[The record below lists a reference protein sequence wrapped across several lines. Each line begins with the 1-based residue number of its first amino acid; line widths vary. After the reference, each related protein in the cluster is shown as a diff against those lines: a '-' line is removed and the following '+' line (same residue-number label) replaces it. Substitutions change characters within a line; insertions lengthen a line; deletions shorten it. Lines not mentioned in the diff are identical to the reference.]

1 MQKEVREAFRIH
13 FKWTVLEYAKVC
25 RTVAKACRE
34 FEVPRSTFYNWKK
47 AFYKEGKSGLARK
60 KPIARNHPRSL
71 AQDVVDKILHL
82 RQIYKL
88 GPERITWYLERYHGI
103 KTSES
108 SVYRTLVRNGLRRLP
123 KNAPRRAI
131 HTRRYAKK
139 SPAIKFRLMSNLS
152 L

>member
-1 MQKEVREAFRIH
+1 MSIRFNKPLQGETANAFGMCVCQTFLDTLCYFVSYKKEVKHMQKEVREAFRIH

-88 GPERITWYLERYHGI
+88 GPERITWYL
-103 KTSES
+103 
-108 SVYRTLVRNGLRRLP
+108 
-123 KNAPRRAI
+123 
-131 HTRRYAKK
+131 
-139 SPAIKFRLMSNLS
+139 
-152 L
+152 

>member
-1 MQKEVREAFRIH
+1 MQKEVREAFRVH

-25 RTVAKACRE
+25 CNVSEVCRE

-47 AFYKEGKSGLARK
+47 AFDKEGKAGLARK

-88 GPERITWYLERYHGI
+88 GPERIT
-103 KTSES
+103 
-108 SVYRTLVRNGLRRLP
+108 
-123 KNAPRRAI
+123 
-131 HTRRYAKK
+131 
-139 SPAIKFRLMSNLS
+139 
-152 L
+152 